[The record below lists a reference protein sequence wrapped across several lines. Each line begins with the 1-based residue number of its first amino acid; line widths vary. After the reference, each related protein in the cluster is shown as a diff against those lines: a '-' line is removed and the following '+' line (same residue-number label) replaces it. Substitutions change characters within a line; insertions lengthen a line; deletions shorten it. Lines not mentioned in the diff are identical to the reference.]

1 MALTATATKT
11 LRKDVIDLLGMDNPF
26 VVSVSPDKSNIK
38 YFVTGFTTIDK
49 TFGPIADQLIDAQSD
64 MGRSIIFCPRLDDC
78 CKLYRFFKQKLGHRF
93 TIPNG
98 SPDLCRNRIVDMFH
112 SCTEPCI
119 KDSIIK
125 NFSTSPKLRLVIATV
140 AFGMGVD
147 IHDIRNIIH
156 FGACEDVPMYVQAVG
171 RAGRDGGNASALL
184 LVRRKEKNQH
194 IDADMKAYCEN
205 SSICRREILFKD
217 FDEHTDV
224 FKRNGHFYHY
234 E

>member
-1 MALTATATKT
+1 MIA
-11 LRKDVIDLLGMDNPF
+11 VN
-26 VVSVSPDKSNIK
+26 
-38 YFVTGFTTIDK
+38 YTGF
-49 TFGPIADQLIDAQSD
+49 F
-64 MGRSIIFCPRLDDC
+64 R
-78 CKLYRFFKQKLGHRF
+78 QKLGHRF

-98 SPDLCRNRIVDMFH
+98 SPDLCCNRVVDMFH

-125 NFSTSPKLRLVIATV
+125 NFSTSPKLRIAIATV

-147 IHDIRNIIH
+147 IHDIRNIVH
-156 FGACEDVPMYVQAVG
+156 FGACEDIRMYVQAVG

-205 SSICRREILFKD
+205 KSIMQTRSVIQRF
-217 FDEHTDV
+217 
-224 FKRNGHFYHY
+224 R
-234 E
+234 